1 MSYASVHACARLHSQ
16 PYHIDFLS
24 SICSVP
30 AISLDQDS
38 YAAMENAT
46 LSITIL
52 RSGDLTLP
60 VAVYLTIAPISTDNA
75 AQGK

>member
-1 MSYASVHACARLHSQ
+1 MHAWHVLDFIVGHVTL
-16 PYHIDFLS
+16 IFLS
-24 SICSVP
+24 SVCSVP
-30 AISLDQDS
+30 SISLDQDS

-60 VAVYLTIAPISTDNA
+60 VAVYLTIAPISADNA

>member
-1 MSYASVHACARLHSQ
+1 MHACARFHSR
-16 PYHIDFLS
+16 PCHVDFLS
-24 SICSVP
+24 SVCSVP
-30 AISLDQDS
+30 SISLDQDS

-60 VAVYLTIAPISTDNA
+60 VAVYLTIAPISADNA
-75 AQGK
+75 AEGK